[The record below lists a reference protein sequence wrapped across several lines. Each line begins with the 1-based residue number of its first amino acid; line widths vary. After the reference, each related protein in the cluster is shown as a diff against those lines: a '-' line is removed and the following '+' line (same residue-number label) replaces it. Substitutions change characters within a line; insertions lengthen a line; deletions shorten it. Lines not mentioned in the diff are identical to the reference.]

1 MHSER
6 VVRHS
11 KGISGALNDI
21 KIRFTDMQQEHNKF
35 TDKFKEDVDAM
46 ESVFVQAT
54 KSAT

>member
-1 MHSER
+1 MHQER
-6 VVRHS
+6 VTRHS

-21 KIRFTDMQQEHNKF
+21 KVRFADMQVEHNKF

-46 ESVFVQAT
+46 ENVFVQAT